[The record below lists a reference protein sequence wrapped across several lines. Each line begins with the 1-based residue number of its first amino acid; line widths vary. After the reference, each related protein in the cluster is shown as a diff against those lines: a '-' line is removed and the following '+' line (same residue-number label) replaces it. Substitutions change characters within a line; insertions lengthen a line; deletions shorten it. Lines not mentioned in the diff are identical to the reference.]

1 MRRLV
6 AQILFTVIVGTLAYG
21 FFEITGNSITEQ
33 QHIAAMMRLAGN
45 QRVKCMAVYG
55 VTGCGLDSYIG
66 VYNEAGVFNGRPYY
80 KLVSAEYDRYLF
92 WQTDGEQWALDGAL
106 GAAAG
111 AEAYYCYGGGEL
123 PGTWAVTTGTPP
135 APTVEAIEA
144 PPSIPPTI
152 AITSPLRSELS
163 TAPPWVAGT
172 VDLVCSTVEWGE
184 EDPGLITDDAIEQVT
199 WYTTNH
205 GSPADSVPVTPVETV
220 LSQGG
225 TELLATTLDTTQ
237 FTPGSYISIRVQ
249 VEYDDTLEGYPAW
262 APSIVEAE
270 TAILVGNPIIAEP
283 LT

>member
-1 MRRLV
+1 MKTYLPHVLTFVLV
-6 AQILFTVIVGTLAYG
+6 FALVVGYGEVCEWQANRPEAVAAPEPVRSVDGMAGWLVSGAGDGSYNGAY
-21 FFEITGNSITEQ
+21 T
-33 QHIAAMMRLAGN
+33 
-45 QRVKCMAVYG
+45 
-55 VTGCGLDSYIG
+55 
-66 VYNEAGVFNGRPYY
+66 EAGTYNGFPAYEIAGGGRFLWAMPEME
-80 KLVSAEYDRYLF
+80 LI
-92 WQTDGEQWALDGAL
+92 QWFLSESLG
-106 GAAAG
+106 GAAAYVS
-111 AEAYYCYGGGEL
+111 AFDTAL
-123 PGTWAVTTGTPP
+123 PANPWSAVLGTDP
-135 APTVEAIEA
+135 APTVSEYV
-144 PPSIPPTI
+144 PPPEEEFIPPTI

-184 EDPGLITDDAIEQVT
+184 EYHGLITDDAIEQVT

-270 TAILVGNPIIAEP
+270 TAILVGNPTIAEP

>member
-1 MRRLV
+1 MRRYV
-6 AQILFTVIVGTLAYG
+6 VQILFTVIVGTLAYG

-33 QHIAAMMRLAGN
+33 QRTTGATGTTSGEVSGMGDWIVSGAG
-45 QRVKCMAVYG
+45 
-55 VTGCGLDSYIG
+55 DSS
-66 VYNEAGVFNGRPYY
+66 YNGIYSDAGVHNGQTYY
-80 KLVSAEYDRYLF
+80 EIEGGGRYLYWDGSSWVLNSLVSDDTAWY
-92 WQTDGEQWALDGAL
+92 L
-106 GAAAG
+106 GAT
-111 AEAYYCYGGGEL
+111 L
-123 PGTWAVTTGTPP
+123 VPP
-135 APTVEAIEA
+135 AVWEADIGDEPAPSVTEYVA
-144 PPSIPPTI
+144 PPEEEFIPPTI

-172 VDLVCSTVEWGE
+172 VDLVCSTVDWGE

-205 GSPADSVPVTPVETV
+205 GSPADSVPVLPSETV

-237 FTPGSYISIRVQ
+237 FTPGSYVHIKIR
-249 VEYDDTLEGYPAW
+249 VEYDDTTEGYPAW

-270 TAILVGNPIIAEP
+270 TAILVGNPTIAEP